1 MLSAEARVATDRPSR
16 YLVQL
21 CRHIDHMR
29 GHLHGG
35 TPAHGDGEAA
45 FTVRRAEWSDE
56 HGLVDFGWGRCIVQ
70 AGPGELVLHVEADDE
85 DGLRRIQAGIARR
98 LETIGRRDA
107 MQVHWQQAD
116 VGRQAHTAPVPPGDA
131 AASTPQ
137 GRTTR
142 HRPYLGAT
150 GLAAVVV
157 LALAVHL
164 GLLEVLLGQAR
175 WAGWAADIV
184 VVLVVVKILVVGR
197 FAILR
202 SRRPK
207 ARLR

>member
-29 GHLHGG
+29 GQLHREA
-35 TPAHGDGEAA
+35 PAHGDGDAA
-45 FTVRRAEWSDE
+45 FTVRQAEWADDQ
-56 HGLVDFGWGRCIVQ
+56 GLVDFGWGRCIMR

-85 DGLRRIQAGIARR
+85 DGLRRIQEGIARR

-107 MQVHWQQAD
+107 VQVHWQQAD
-116 VGRQAHTAPVPPGDA
+116 DGRQAHTPPALPRDA
-131 AASTPQ
+131 AASTPE

-142 HRPYLGAT
+142 HRPRLGAV

-157 LALAVHL
+157 LALSVHL
-164 GLLEVLLGQAR
+164 GLLEALLGQAR
-175 WAGWAADIV
+175 WAGWAADVV

-197 FAILR
+197 FAVLR
-202 SRRPK
+202 SRRSK